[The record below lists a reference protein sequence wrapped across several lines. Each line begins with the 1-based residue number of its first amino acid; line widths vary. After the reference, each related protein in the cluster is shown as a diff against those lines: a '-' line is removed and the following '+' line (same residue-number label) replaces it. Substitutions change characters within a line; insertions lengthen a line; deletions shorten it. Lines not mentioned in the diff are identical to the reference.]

1 MERAAIE
8 ACALDITVPGR
19 IAVGADDEPVGT
31 VGRVITLVEPDRHLV
46 EDRRGDLVYGAGSG
60 RAPRTEQPD
69 RHQCA
74 HAAHLPLV
82 FVVPAIPPVG
92 RDGPVSLFVHPANPV
107 LREPGFPAPA
117 EYVCIGASGL
127 VGVAD
132 VALSVAEHE
141 ILRCGLL
148 ECIIELFAEFV
159 ITAHERCE
167 GR

>member
-1 MERAAIE
+1 M
-8 ACALDITVPGR
+8 
-19 IAVGADDEPVGT
+19 
-31 VGRVITLVEPDRHLV
+31 
-46 EDRRGDLVYGAGSG
+46 S
-60 RAPRTEQPD
+60 
-69 RHQCA
+69 
-74 HAAHLPLV
+74 LV

-92 RDGPVSLFVHPANPV
+92 RGAPVSLFVHPANPV

-117 EYVCIGASGL
+117 EYVRVGASGL

-148 ECIIELFAEFV
+148 ECIIELLAEFV